1 MPKGTKPL
9 SERKFIY
16 IATTITSVIG
26 YLSLAKLDRNPLG
39 LPVVISDKLLHMG
52 AYTVLSFAW
61 FLTGH
66 KNGWKRRYFSVAF
79 VLLVLYGALLEYL
92 QMKLTIHRVGDLLDI
107 AANTMGV
114 LLAAAVFKWIYLSN
128 TRDIF

>member
-16 IATTITSVIG
+16 IATTITFVIG
-26 YLSLAKLDRNPLG
+26 YLSLAKLDENPLG

-52 AYTVLSFAW
+52 AYAVLSFAW

-66 KNGWKRRYFSVAF
+66 KNGWKRHYFSVVI
-79 VLLVLYGALLEYL
+79 VLLVLYGVLLEYL

-107 AANTMGV
+107 AANAMGV

>member
-16 IATTITSVIG
+16 LATTITSVIG
-26 YLSLAKLDRNPLG
+26 YLSLAKLDESPLG
-39 LPVVISDKLLHMG
+39 LPLVISDKTLHMG
-52 AYTVLSFAW
+52 AYAVLSFSW

-66 KNGWKRRYFSVAF
+66 KNNWPKYNFLFVF
-79 VLLVLYGALLEYL
+79 VLLLLYGVLLEYL

-107 AANTMGV
+107 AANAMGV

-128 TRDIF
+128 TP